1 MRVKPEVKRKREQR
15 QTTHPSMHVE
25 VWEYT
30 HKVRWVAYET
40 DGVWHD
46 GSLSI
51 ALVVLPAHWADY
63 GLHHVSCCHIFEWN
77 IHITDYDGFAG
88 SCPLGRSS
96 SCTMCAKVLSC
107 NVNPTLISTTI
118 CSVNVFFSRKA
129 EAHARVFCRKSL

>member
-63 GLHHVSCCHIFEWN
+63 GLQRQRI
-77 IHITDYDGFAG
+77 
-88 SCPLGRSS
+88 L
-96 SCTMCAKVLSC
+96 
-107 NVNPTLISTTI
+107 
-118 CSVNVFFSRKA
+118 FS
-129 EAHARVFCRKSL
+129 

>member
-25 VWEYT
+25 LWEYT

-40 DGVWHD
+40 YGVWHD

-51 ALVVLPAHWADY
+51 ALVVLAAHWTDY

-77 IHITDYDGFAG
+77 IHITDHDGFAG
-88 SCPLGRSS
+88 SCRLSHSS
-96 SCTMCAKVLSC
+96 S
-107 NVNPTLISTTI
+107 
-118 CSVNVFFSRKA
+118 
-129 EAHARVFCRKSL
+129 